1 MTMKKILFAA
11 LAFACVGFGF
21 TACDDDDDD
30 AVYIYSEPIEQVA
43 GTYEGTWTRVLE
55 NDTTV
60 AEGTIELAAYEDS
73 TRETKYLATV
83 NVPKCSDVN
92 LDAMSSIANLVQAGQ
107 YGFSLVNVSSENGF
121 GTSFRGRVQDEQFTL
136 NFNKTVKVGRKAYT
150 YSFTFVGTKLA
161 E

>member
-1 MTMKKILFAA
+1 
-11 LAFACVGFGF
+11 
-21 TACDDDDDD
+21 
-30 AVYIYSEPIEQVA
+30 
-43 GTYEGTWTRVLE
+43 
-55 NDTTV
+55 V